1 MAVFEI
7 SRTRAVTAYYEEE
20 DLPHRDRRTN
30 ANRKTVT
37 GLVTPYEDLTHT
49 GTRMERPIR
58 MRQDGQQKETKSG

>member
-7 SRTRAVTAYYEEE
+7 SRTRALTPYEEE
-20 DLPHRDRRTN
+20 DLPHGDRRTN

>member
-7 SRTRAVTAYYEEE
+7 SRTRAVTRYEEE